1 MGRSIV
7 GLDPAVRC
15 VAGAGRA
22 VVSLVLALAVLPILF
37 SQAFAQDDVGLP
49 MHPKTIPSTIVRQ
62 SGEGEGTQWIKV
74 HFKVNAPYRHVVR
87 FYREKVGRNAHV
99 SQVDAGKL
107 LNTLILVSKDPA
119 DQLNVNISSE
129 VGGKVTQVELSRNM
143 VRP

>member
-1 MGRSIV
+1 MTFL
-7 GLDPAVRC
+7 GLAVIRIAL
-15 VAGAGRA
+15 VRRA
-22 VVSLVLALAVLPILF
+22 VILSALVLAVIPF
-37 SQAFAQDDVGLP
+37 VTSQAPAQDDVGLP
-49 MHPKTIPSTIVRQ
+49 MHPQTIPSTIVRQ

-74 HFKVNAPYRHVVR
+74 HFKINAPYRHVVR
-87 FYREKVGRNAHV
+87 FYQEKVGRNAHI
-99 SQVDAGKL
+99 SQADAGKL